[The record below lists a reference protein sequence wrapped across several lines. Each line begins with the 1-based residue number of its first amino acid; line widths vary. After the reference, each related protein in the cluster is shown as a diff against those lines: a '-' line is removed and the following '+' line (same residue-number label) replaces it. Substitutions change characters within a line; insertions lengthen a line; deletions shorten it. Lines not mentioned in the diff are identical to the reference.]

1 MCKQCD
7 YTIHGA
13 QHHFGW
19 DNAIAPV
26 ETVAPGSTLLFHCM
40 DSSAGQLGPKSTVAD
55 VTALDFG
62 KINPVSGPVYV
73 DGAEPG

>member
-1 MCKQCD
+1 MCKACD

-19 DNAIAPV
+19 DNSIAPV
-26 ETVAPGSTLLFHCM
+26 ETVAPGSTLLFECK

-62 KINPVSGPVYV
+62 KINPVSGPIYI
-73 DGAEPG
+73 DGA